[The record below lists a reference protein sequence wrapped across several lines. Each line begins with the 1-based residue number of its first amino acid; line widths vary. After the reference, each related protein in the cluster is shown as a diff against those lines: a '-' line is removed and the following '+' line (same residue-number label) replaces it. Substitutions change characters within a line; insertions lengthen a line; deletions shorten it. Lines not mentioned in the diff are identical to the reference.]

1 MYYEITNLQRN
12 FTKQLKKNINSIQ
25 NIAYIAKHPP
35 KLQLNLIDNII
46 LITARI
52 DHMLYS
58 YFKTFGIL
66 ELADNAIMHNN
77 NINFYGIEVLG
88 FDDNLSLVEDN
99 CLLGNLAD
107 KYNMLIDTCITEN
120 NISLISYKEYI
131 LNHMD
136 EYSKSKINL
145 ECNRIKNV
153 YEVEGVIILKYQ
165 ILSYDKTRFIEDC
178 KVKI

>member
-12 FTKQLKKNINSIQ
+12 FTKQLKKNITNIQ

-35 KLQLNLIDNII
+35 KLQLNLIDNTIV
-46 LITARI
+46 ITARI

-66 ELADNAIMHNN
+66 ELLDNASIHIS

-88 FDDNLSLVEDN
+88 FDNVSIVENN

-107 KYNMLIDTCITEN
+107 KYNMTIDTCITEN
-120 NISLISYKEYI
+120 NISLISYKEFI

-136 EYSKSKINL
+136 ENSKSKINL

-153 YEVEGVIILKYQ
+153 YDVEGVIILKYT

-178 KVKI
+178 RVKV